1 MSVPIPSSSSSSGGA
16 PMMAGAATGAGAPD
30 DGRTRP
36 QKSKGLLPAFGIGA
50 AVYLVTAPAMTASLT
65 TLGIVGIG
73 AGVGYG
79 VGKWIANKYQKK
91 QGGAGGQQGVTFDK
105 LPKAVQVALQQWQE
119 FVTRRAAGREL
130 NQEDVAQLWAEFGQI
145 EPTSYGELKKV
156 RMKVGSSVGQGQ
168 PACSSVAAASHAPG
182 QPNIVPI
189 VTAGV

>member
-79 VGKWIANKYQKK
+79 VGSWIADKYQKK
-91 QGGAGGQQGVTFDK
+91 QEGPGSRQGVSVDQ
-105 LPKAVQVALQQWQE
+105 LPWAVQVAVQQWQE

-130 NQEDVAQLWAEFGQI
+130 AQADIDQLWAEFEQI
-145 EPTSYGELKKV
+145 EPTHAMNARSLV
-156 RMKVGSSVGQGQ
+156 QGQ
-168 PACSSVAAASHAPG
+168 APPPPGHQAPG
-182 QPNIVPI
+182 GPTIVPT
-189 VTAGV
+189 TAAEV